1 MPQAAAF
8 ADAYVRWE
16 EGIGDEVD
24 VDGTHLDVFVHH
36 LLDGA
41 APLNAATD
49 LFGRVIVESLEEGDD
64 IIGKDALEQHQTLTF
79 ILGRMEEFVILLVER
94 QPVAEPVA
102 HSART
107 DANLYLCILNRQYLE
122 RYFLVSNM

>member
-8 ADAYVRWE
+8 ADAYVRRE

-24 VDGTHLDVFVHH
+24 VDGTHLDVFVRH

-41 APLNAATD
+41 APLNAATN
-49 LFGRVIVESLEEGDD
+49 LFGRVIVEGLEEGDD
-64 IIGKDALEQHQTLTF
+64 IIGEDALEQQQTFAF

-94 QPVAEPVA
+94 QPAAEPVA
-102 HSART
+102 HGART
-107 DANLYLCILNRQYLE
+107 DANLCLWILNRQYLK